1 MQRPLARFGLAARLP
16 FFFFFFLAEASRVL
30 RTGGI
35 MVIAFTDKCLAS
47 KVLLGW
53 KVLLGHAALRY

>member
-1 MQRPLARFGLAARLP
+1 MFQTGGTLTFFYP
-16 FFFFFFLAEASRVL
+16 FFFAEASRVL

-53 KVLLGHAALRY
+53 KVLLVYAALRY